1 MIMTLFPNARLLP
14 VATRTLIDHC
24 SLDFRNKFGAL
35 HQSFTPNKER
45 ELYSTT
51 QVPLRVSSWSLTVYA
66 LVHLTAVTDTRRT
79 STIISSGT
87 FTP

>member
-1 MIMTLFPNARLLP
+1 MVTDRMIMTLFPNVRLVH
-14 VATRTLIDHC
+14 VATRRVVDHR

-51 QVPLRVSSWSLTVYA
+51 KFPYV
-66 LVHLTAVTDTRRT
+66 LVLGH
-79 STIISSGT
+79 
-87 FTP
+87 